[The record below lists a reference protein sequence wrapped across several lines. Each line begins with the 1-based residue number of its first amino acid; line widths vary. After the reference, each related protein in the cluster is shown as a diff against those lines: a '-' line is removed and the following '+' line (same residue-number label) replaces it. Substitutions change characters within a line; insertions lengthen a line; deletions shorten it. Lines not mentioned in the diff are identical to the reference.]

1 MKENDSGSSVAS
13 ETYNNES
20 TNETASALDVKTLV
34 NDLPDGA
41 SSASKTVVEDGEK
54 VESMTFEILNQPSS
68 MEDSYVEI
76 TSGEAANNAETVS
89 TEAES
94 VTAEASDHPG
104 PEQEPEDEEEL
115 DQRVNSVEEKI
126 EVIDLVVNENED
138 KDDDVDDSD
147 IICETD
153 KNDSVIFC
161 GSSDNRRITRASLK
175 KEYDDDDEIVLLKE
189 VEGTKKAAELLE
201 ESDFTDSDNDSS
213 VVSVETEVTLDMDKN
228 EAETL
233 KQNGDAPSEDKSKNH
248 SDTES
253 DKLNE
258 SLKIDLRPSWQVKK
272 TTFAKAKET
281 TASI

>member
-94 VTAEASDHPG
+94 VTAEASDHPE
-104 PEQEPEDEEEL
+104 PEQEPEEEPEPES

-138 KDDDVDDSD
+138 NDEDNENEDNDDDVDDSAA
-147 IICETD
+147 
-153 KNDSVIFC
+153 
-161 GSSDNRRITRASLK
+161 DNWRITRAFARAN
-175 KEYDDDDEIVLLKE
+175 EIIIIYIVKLTLL
-189 VEGTKKAAELLE
+189 
-201 ESDFTDSDNDSS
+201 
-213 VVSVETEVTLDMDKN
+213 
-228 EAETL
+228 
-233 KQNGDAPSEDKSKNH
+233 
-248 SDTES
+248 
-253 DKLNE
+253 
-258 SLKIDLRPSWQVKK
+258 
-272 TTFAKAKET
+272 
-281 TASI
+281 